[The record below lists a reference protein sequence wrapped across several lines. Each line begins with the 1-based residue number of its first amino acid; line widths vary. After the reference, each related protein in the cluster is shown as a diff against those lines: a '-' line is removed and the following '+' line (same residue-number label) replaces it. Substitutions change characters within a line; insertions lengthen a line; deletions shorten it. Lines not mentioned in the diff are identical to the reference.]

1 MQQARR
7 ILLFIAFLVTSLFFS
22 GPRLS
27 AVATELSHAP
37 EILQY
42 VREDKVYLLEKIRHQ
57 ITKPSEKIVVEAL
70 LSEDGP
76 RAATLYLK
84 QLTDYPDPLMDPISR
99 SRLSAYG
106 KAVETQA
113 APPAIPAKY
122 SSAARPSPTAPATNP
137 AHVASKP
144 DSASRQL
151 SAAPA
156 IRPVTVPKTVT
167 ATSATTSKPSSAVA
181 PAPAP
186 AGKPEASSRNTAPS
200 ASSKAQPA
208 EKQASAKSTGTAKPA
223 LTSGFTLQFG
233 SFDSVANANH
243 LASQLSANAPA
254 SVQKINGIYK
264 VRLKNIFATRAE
276 AAAFARTLPIE
287 SFVVTI
293 QP

>member
-7 ILLFIAFLVTSLFFS
+7 TLLIIASLVTSLFFS
-22 GPRLS
+22 GQRLT
-27 AVATELSHAP
+27 ALAAEPSHAS

-57 ITKPSEKIVVEAL
+57 ITKPSEKFVVDAL

-84 QLTDYPDPLMDPISR
+84 QLTEYPDPLMDPISR
-99 SRLSAYG
+99 TRLSAYG

-122 SSAARPSPTAPATNP
+122 SSAARPAPTAPATTP
-137 AHVASKP
+137 PPFASKP
-144 DSASRQL
+144 DSATRKL

-156 IRPVTVPKTVT
+156 IKPVPVAKTVT
-167 ATSATTSKPSSAVA
+167 AASAPTSKPASSAT

-186 AGKPEASSRNTAPS
+186 AVKPEASSRKTAQS
-200 ASSKAQPA
+200 AAPKTQPA
-208 EKQASAKSTGTAKPA
+208 EKPTSSKSTETAKPA
-223 LTSGFTLQFG
+223 PTSGFTLQFG
-233 SFDSVANANH
+233 SFDSAANANH
-243 LASQLSANAPA
+243 LASQLSSSAPA
-254 SVQKINGIYK
+254 SVQKIKGIYK
-264 VRLKNIFATRAE
+264 VRLKNIFATREE
-276 AAAFARTLPIE
+276 AVAFARTLPIE